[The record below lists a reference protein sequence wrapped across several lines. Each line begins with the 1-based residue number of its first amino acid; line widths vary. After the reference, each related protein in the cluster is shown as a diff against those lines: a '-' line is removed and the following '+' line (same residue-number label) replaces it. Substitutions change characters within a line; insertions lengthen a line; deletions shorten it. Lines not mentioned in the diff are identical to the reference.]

1 MLQFLEKERD
11 GGNSRL
17 KINIDRVKLKDNIWL
32 SDLKLMFECDANR
45 CFSGYIDSKI
55 GSKDIEMLLTAEDDR
70 EDWLITCNDAGAFL
84 KGIDAY
90 DSMKSGKMLLKV
102 STSRKEVRPGEII
115 PILDGTFTFERFK
128 LQDTPAI
135 TRLVSFVSLP
145 GFLSIITGNKD
156 IYFSGMNG
164 KFSFENDLLKIENS
178 FASGPYFDFSMK
190 GDIDIRNK
198 KLNLK
203 GHVNPALY
211 GVSAIVGSIPV
222 IGRIFTG
229 NKKHRGLVSG
239 TYKIKDKY

>member
-1 MLQFLEKERD
+1 
-11 GGNSRL
+11 
-17 KINIDRVKLKDNIWL
+17 
-32 SDLKLMFECDANR
+32 MFECDETR

-55 GSKDIEMLLTAEDDR
+55 GSKDIEMLLTAENDR

-84 KGIDAY
+84 KGIGAY
-90 DSMKSGKMLLKV
+90 DSMKSGTMLLKI

-115 PILDGTFTFERFK
+115 PILDGTFTLERFK

-164 KFSFENDLLKIENS
+164 EFSFENDLLKIDNS
-178 FASGPYFDFSMK
+178 FATGPYFDFSMK

-198 KLNLK
+198 QLNLN

-211 GVSAIVGSIPV
+211 GVSSIVGSIPI

-239 TYKIKDKY
+239 TYAIKEKY